1 LNGVENN
8 LERILQRH
16 IPSRLRDGFVFHAT
30 EIFNG
35 GKTLK
40 REKDNLVGPREWPIE
55 RRLAIAEEIMELPTK
70 FKLPIAIG
78 FTERAAFPR
87 ALNLPKDFPESEQTL
102 AAHVAT
108 YMNCAM
114 MAEHWM
120 RKETTNE
127 NCLVV
132 VENNDEAK
140 QLGREPINLQGVR
153 WRESDIAPIAA
164 KFRRD
169 SAATDRSYSG
179 ITAIV
184 CHSAAVRRCG
194 PIVRA

>member
-1 LNGVENN
+1 MDGERLMRLVYVDEAGISNATQEPWLVVAGVVVHADHALNGVENN

-55 RRLAIAEEIMELPTK
+55 RRLAIAEEIMELPRK
-70 FKLPIAIG
+70 LKLPIAIG

-87 ALNLPKDFPESEQTL
+87 AFTLPKDFPESEQTL

-120 RKETTNE
+120 RNETTM
-127 NCLVV
+127 
-132 VENNDEAK
+132 K
-140 QLGREPINLQGVR
+140 
-153 WRESDIAPIAA
+153 
-164 KFRRD
+164 
-169 SAATDRSYSG
+169 
-179 ITAIV
+179 IV
-184 CHSAAVRRCG
+184 
-194 PIVRA
+194 